1 MTLEIKKHLS
11 SLYHANHPNRD
22 GSGKH
27 ASRNLSRTFYLKLS
41 YKGLQNSMYRG
52 LVGQS
57 TPSKTIAESLQSFLD
72 LPSND
77 QSDSASRVQTG
88 VDRGATCK
96 HWQWWNARNAKNE
109 NIQMQ
114 CCSAGK
120 NQSRLLVLLL
130 IYFKWLQLRVLLMS
144 LHFQQSLHYR
154 KLKCLT
160 NYQKFTS
167 HTTNLRCKIMPESL
181 IVITW

>member
-88 VDRGATCK
+88 VGSWRHMQTLTMVECQKCQKWK
-96 HWQWWNARNAKNE
+96 HTDAMLLCRQKPVEALGIIINIFQVTPIKGTVNE
-109 NIQMQ
+109 PSFSTISTLSQV
-114 CCSAGK
+114 K
-120 NQSRLLVLLL
+120 
-130 IYFKWLQLRVLLMS
+130 MS
-144 LHFQQSLHYR
+144 N
-154 KLKCLT
+154 KLSEV
-160 NYQKFTS
+160 Y
-167 HTTNLRCKIMPESL
+167 
-181 IVITW
+181 ITHN